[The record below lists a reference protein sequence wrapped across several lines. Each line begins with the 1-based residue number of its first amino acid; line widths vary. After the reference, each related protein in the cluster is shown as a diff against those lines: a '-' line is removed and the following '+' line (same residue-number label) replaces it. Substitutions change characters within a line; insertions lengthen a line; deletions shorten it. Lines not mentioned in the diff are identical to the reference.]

1 MNNRPYELAV
11 NKKGGSCRSDW
22 YAHDHEAACGFA
34 HDPQGRRIFDSQ
46 VSMHAEPVWRH
57 RQFKVHCS
65 LGLLHHRYNT
75 QEHVLFVGFLLQ
87 FSHERYTL

>member
-46 VSMHAEPVWRH
+46 VSMHAEPVWHH
-57 RQFKVHCS
+57 RQFKSALFSWASASQIQHSRACS
-65 LGLLHHRYNT
+65 LCRVSVAIVT
-75 QEHVLFVGFLLQ
+75 
-87 FSHERYTL
+87 

>member
-34 HDPQGRRIFDSQ
+34 RDPEGRRIFDSQ
-46 VSMHAEPVWRH
+46 VSMHAEPMCVTDTSR
-57 RQFKVHCS
+57 V
-65 LGLLHHRYNT
+65 LGLMHHRYNT

-87 FSHERYTL
+87 LPHERYTL

>member
-1 MNNRPYELAV
+1 MNNRPYEVAV

-46 VSMHAEPVWRH
+46 VSI
-57 RQFKVHCS
+57 Q
-65 LGLLHHRYNT
+65 GLCVTDTSGASMFSWAYASQT
-75 QEHVLFVGFLLQ
+75 Q
-87 FSHERYTL
+87 